1 MKRTLISL
9 ALAAALSALAAAQD
23 VRATI
28 TGHITDPSGA
38 AMAGVQIQLAS
49 IERGTLEETTS
60 NEAGVYR
67 FQFLQ
72 PGSYTMTVEKTGFKK
87 FVRSGINLAS
97 ADHPAIDIVLELG
110 QTSESVTVS
119 GDVSLLQ
126 TETATRSATIESRAV
141 EDIPTAGRN
150 LYQFQ
155 YTLPGVIKSSRYMG
169 SMELYAFGN
178 INGVSISGGR
188 SGENETMID
197 GVSNTKMDRGVV
209 YAPSLNGTQ
218 EVTVQTNSYDA
229 QYGRLGGGV
238 TIITTKSG
246 TNDLHGQLFE
256 FFKNDKLNSADWI
269 ANKEGEGRSPMRNNT
284 YGFEVDGPVWI
295 PKIFD
300 GRNKMF
306 FMLSLE
312 GLREHIASA
321 QVRTMPQAAYKSGN
335 FSGLMNGDGRPITI
349 YDPLTTRLDASGKYV
364 RTPFAGNMIPGGRIN
379 PVAKNVASFIP
390 DPETAGED
398 PFHSANYSNFSPAKN
413 GYNSWLGRLDVRPTQ
428 RSNVSFRYGETPWVN
443 WSKVV
448 WGTNA
453 AEPSNEWPS
462 QRISRNWGAEWTQT
476 LSPVMVFSLRAGL
489 ARYEGFSGNTF
500 AAGYDPKQ
508 LGFPSS
514 LVGQFTTLQFPRFN
528 MGSYTEVG
536 ASTVTS
542 YETNDNWS
550 VTPMLNWIIDRH
562 SIKFGAD
569 FRRYNRNTP
578 GPGAAAGNYTF
589 SRGWTQADPQRGD
602 AVSGDEFAS
611 FMLGYPSSGYVDN
624 NIDPAYRSQYYSLFV
639 QDDFKV
645 SRTFTLNMGLRWDY
659 ESPARE
665 RYNRMIRAFDRNVAS
680 PIASQVKGLDLK
692 GGVVYAAGDGV
703 ESMAFDPKRMNFQP
717 RIGFAWT
724 IAPKT
729 VMRGGYGLSMLGQQV
744 FGPSTGYSR
753 QTPLVASVDGN
764 LTPAAS
770 LSDPFPASI
779 YPTGLL
785 KPVGNSQGLAT
796 NLGLG
801 VTAQYLDRP
810 LPYSQQFSVGFQREL
825 PFGMVADASYVGNLT
840 RRLPVNLPLNFI
852 PLAELERLPVDQR
865 SAYFTARVPNPMA
878 GLLPNSGLN
887 GATIPRQQLL
897 YAYPQYTQVVLQ
909 SVPIGKQDYHG
920 LQTRL
925 TRRFASGFMFQ
936 GTYTWGKTLE
946 QVSQLM
952 DQDISLSDLTQTKLE
967 KRLWEY
973 DMPQK
978 FTIQGIYELPF
989 GKGKPLASGANGFV
1003 NSLIGGWN
1011 VSGQWLVQ
1019 SGFLLPFP
1027 NAAPLR
1033 IGSAKWSDEQREQ
1046 AAKAAGRDYW
1056 DVSYDKW
1063 FDTSLFPKQAQAA
1076 YTTRNFPTRF
1086 PDVRAQNA
1094 NSVELSIYKQF
1105 VFAERVRWQIRADAY
1120 NAFNHPWFGQQ
1131 QSVDVTNSRFGYLR
1145 ADMNNETR
1153 VIALVMKIIF

>member
-1 MKRTLISL
+1 MKRILIF
-9 ALAAALSALAAAQD
+9 LAAAVLFACAAYAQD

-28 TGHITDPSGA
+28 SGTVSDPSGA
-38 AMAGVQIQLAS
+38 AMAGVRIQLDSA
-49 IERGTLEETTS
+49 ERGTTVEATS

-67 FQFLQ
+67 FQFLL
-72 PGSYTMTVEKTGFKK
+72 PGSYSLTVEKAGFKK
-87 FVRSGINLAS
+87 FVRSGVNLAS
-97 ADHPAIDIVLELG
+97 ADHPSIDITLELG

-126 TETATRSATIESRAV
+126 TESATRSATIESRAV

-209 YAPSLNGTQ
+209 YAPALNGTQ

-229 QYGRLGGGV
+229 QYGRMGGGV
-238 TIITTKSG
+238 TIITTKAG

-269 ANKEGEGRSPMRNNT
+269 ANKNGEGRSPMRNNT
-284 YGFEVDGPVWI
+284 FGFEVDGPVWI
-295 PKIFD
+295 PKVFD

-312 GLREHIASA
+312 SLREHIASG
-321 QVRTMPQAAYKSGN
+321 QIRTMPQPQYKNGD
-335 FSGLMNGDGRPITI
+335 FSGLRNGDGTPMTI
-349 YDPLTTRLDASGKYV
+349 YDPLTTTLSGTRYV
-364 RTPFAGNMIPGGRIN
+364 RTPFAGNIIPGARIN
-379 PVAKNVASFIP
+379 PVAKNVAGLIP
-390 DPETAGED
+390 DPKTAGED
-398 PFHSANYSNFSPAKN
+398 AFHSENYSNFSPATN
-413 GYNSWLGRLDVRPTQ
+413 GYNSWLGRMDVRPTQ
-428 RSNVSFRYGETPWVN
+428 KSNVSFRYGETPWTN

-453 AEPSNEWPS
+453 AEPSGEWPS
-462 QRISRNWGAEWTQT
+462 QRISRNWGAEWTQMI
-476 LSPVMVFSLRAGL
+476 SPAMIFSLRAGL

-514 LVGQFTTLQFPRFN
+514 LVSQFTTLQFPRFN

-550 VTPMLNWIIDRH
+550 VTPMLNWIKNRH
-562 SIKFGAD
+562 SIKVGGD
-569 FRRYNRNTP
+569 FRRYNRNAI
-578 GPGAAAGNYTF
+578 GPGAATGNYSF
-589 SRGWTQADPQRGD
+589 NKGWTQADPQRGD
-602 AVSGDEFAS
+602 VASGDEFAS
-611 FMLGYPSSGYVDN
+611 FMLGYPASGYVDY
-624 NIDPAYRSQYYSLFV
+624 NIDPAYRNQYYSLFI
-639 QDDFKV
+639 QDDFKI
-645 SRTFTLNMGLRWDY
+645 SRTFTLNAGLRWDY
-659 ESPARE
+659 ESPAKE
-665 RYNRMIRAFDRNVAS
+665 RYNRMIREFDRTVAS
-680 PIASQVKGLDLK
+680 PIAAQVKGLDLK
-692 GGVVYAAGDGV
+692 GGVVYAKGSGV
-703 ESMAFDPKRMNFQP
+703 EAMAFDPKRMNFQP
-717 RIGFAWT
+717 RVGFAWT
-724 IAPKT
+724 IAPRT

-744 FGPSTGYSR
+744 FGPSTGYSQ
-753 QTPLVASVDGN
+753 QTPLVASTDGN
-764 LTPAAS
+764 LKPAAS
-770 LSDPFPASI
+770 LSDPFPSSI
-779 YPTGLL
+779 YPNGLL
-785 KPVGNSQGLAT
+785 KPIGSSQGLAT
-796 NLGLG
+796 NLGQA

-810 LPYSQQFSVGFQREL
+810 LPYSQQFSLGFQFEM

-840 RRLPVNLPLNFI
+840 SRLPINLPLNFI
-852 PLAELERLPVDQR
+852 PLAELERLPVEQR
-865 SAYFTARVPNPMA
+865 AAYFTERVPNPMA

-887 GATIPRQQLL
+887 SATIPRQQLL
-897 YAYPQYTQVVLQ
+897 YAYPQYTQVTLQ
-909 SVPIGKQDYHG
+909 SVPIGTQNYHG
-920 LQTRL
+920 LQTRV
-925 TRRFASGFMFQ
+925 TRRFAQGFMFQ

-946 QVSQLM
+946 EIAPLNN
-952 DQDISLSDLTQTKLE
+952 QDIALSDLTATKLE
-967 KRLWEY
+967 KRLWEF

-1011 VSGQWLVQ
+1011 LSGQWLIQ

-1033 IGSAKWSDEQREQ
+1033 VGSAQWSDEQR
-1046 AAKAAGRDYW
+1046 AAVAAQAGRPYW
-1056 DVSYDKW
+1056 DVSYDQW

-1076 YTTRNFPTRF
+1076 YTLRNFPTRF

-1105 VFAERVRWQIRADAY
+1105 VFKERVRWQIRADAY

-1131 QSVDVTNSRFGYLR
+1131 QSVDVTNARFGYLR

-1153 VIALVMKIIF
+1153 IIALVMKIMF

>member
-1 MKRTLISL
+1 MKRTLFAFSL
-9 ALAAALSALAAAQD
+9 GCLLMTAVAAQD

-28 TGHITDPSGA
+28 SGNVTDPSGA

-49 IERGTLEETTS
+49 AERGTMVEATT

-67 FQFLQ
+67 LQFLL
-72 PGSYTMTVEKTGFKK
+72 PGAYTMTVEKTGFKK
-87 FVRSGINLAS
+87 FVRSGINLAA
-97 ADHPAIDIVLELG
+97 ADHPAIDVVLELG

-126 TETATRSATIESRAV
+126 TESATRSATIESRAV

-188 SGENETMID
+188 SGENETMLD

-209 YAPSLNGTQ
+209 YAPALNGTQ

-229 QYGRLGGGV
+229 QYGRMGGGV

-256 FFKNDKLNSADWI
+256 FFKNDKLNAADWI

-284 YGFEVDGPVWI
+284 FGFEVDGPVRI
-295 PKIFD
+295 PKVFD
-300 GRNKMF
+300 GRNKVF

-312 GLREHIASA
+312 SLREHIASG
-321 QVRTMPQAAYKSGN
+321 QLRTMPLPEYKNGD
-335 FSGLMNGDGRPITI
+335 FSKLMNGDGNPIAI

-364 RTPFAGNMIPGGRIN
+364 RTPFGGNIIPGGRIS
-379 PVAKNVASFIP
+379 PVAKNVASLIP
-390 DPETAGED
+390 DPKSAGAD
-398 PFHSANYSNFSPAKN
+398 PFHTNNYSNFSPATN
-413 GYNSWLGRLDVRPTQ
+413 GYNSWLGRMDVRPTQ
-428 RSNVSFRYGETPWVN
+428 KSNVSFRYGETPWVN

-453 AEPSNEWPS
+453 AEPSGEWPS
-462 QRISRNWGAEWTQT
+462 TRIARNWGADWTQMI
-476 LSPVMVFSLRAGL
+476 SPSMVFSLRAGL

-500 AAGYDPKQ
+500 AAGYDPRQ
-508 LGFPSS
+508 LGFSNS
-514 LVGQFTTLQFPRFN
+514 LVSQFTTLQFPRFN
-528 MGSYTEVG
+528 LGSYTEVG
-536 ASTVTS
+536 ATTVTS

-550 VTPMLNWIIDRH
+550 VTPMMNWILGRH
-562 SIKFGAD
+562 GIKFGGD

-578 GPGAAAGNYTF
+578 GPGAATGNYTF
-589 SRGWTQADPQRGD
+589 SKGWTQADPQRGD
-602 AVSGDEFAS
+602 ATSGDEFAS
-611 FMLGYPSSGYVDN
+611 FMLGYPISGFVDR
-624 NIDPAYRSQYYSLFV
+624 NIDPAYRSQYYSLFF

-645 SRTFTLNMGLRWDY
+645 SRNFTVNMGLRWDY
-659 ESPARE
+659 ESPSTE

-680 PIASQVKGLDLK
+680 PIAGQVQGLTLK
-692 GGVVYAAGDGV
+692 GGVVYAQGDGDAA
-703 ESMAFDPKRMNFQP
+703 MAFDPKKMNFQP

-724 IAPKT
+724 LAPKT
-729 VMRGGYGLSMLGQQV
+729 VMRGGYGLSTLGQQV
-744 FGPSTGYSR
+744 FGPSTGYS
-753 QTPLVASVDGN
+753 QSTPLVASQDGN
-764 LTPAAS
+764 LTPASS

-779 YPTGLL
+779 YPGGLL
-785 KPVGNSQGLAT
+785 QPVGNSQGLAT
-796 NLGLG
+796 NLGLA

-810 LPYSQQFSVGFQREL
+810 LPYSHQFSVGFQREL
-825 PFGMVADASYVGNLT
+825 PAGMVADVSYVGNLT

-852 PLAELERLPVDQR
+852 PLAELEKLPVSQR
-865 SAYFTARVPNPMA
+865 SAYFNERVPNPMA

-887 GATIPRQQLL
+887 SATIVRQQLL
-897 YAYPQYTQVVLQ
+897 YAYPQYTQVTLQ

-925 TRRFASGFMFQ
+925 TRRFANGFMFQ
-936 GTYTWGKTLE
+936 AAYTWGKTLE
-946 QVSQLM
+946 QASQLNN
-952 DQDISLSDLTQTKLE
+952 QDINLSDLTQTKLE

-973 DMPQK
+973 DMPHK
-978 FTIQGIYELPF
+978 FSIQSIYELPF
-989 GKGKPLASGANGFV
+989 GKGKPFGSSSNAIVNGF
-1003 NSLIGGWN
+1003 LGGWN
-1011 VSGQWLVQ
+1011 ISGQWLVQ

-1027 NAAPLR
+1027 NAAPLGV
-1033 IGSAKWSDEQREQ
+1033 GSAKWNDDQRLQ

-1063 FDTSLFPKQAQAA
+1063 FDTSMFPKQAQAA
-1076 YTTRNFPTRF
+1076 FTSRNFPTRF

-1094 NSVELSIYKQF
+1094 NSVELSVYKQF
-1105 VFAERVRWQIRADAY
+1105 VIKERVRWQIRADAY

-1131 QSVDVTNSRFGYLR
+1131 QSVDVTNSRFGYLN

-1153 VIALVMKIIF
+1153 IISLVMKILF